1 MNCKGGES
9 LTNFPLTSDQMVSI
23 IRNGLRKTQF
33 SKKVVIV
40 GAGMAGLTAASLLK
54 DAGHHVTIIE
64 ANDRI
69 GGRAYTLRSPF
80 SDGLYLNAGPLR
92 IPNIHHL
99 TLEYIRK
106 FNLPVNEFINETPN
120 DIIYANGIITKQSIY
135 KNNPDILNYP
145 VSLNEKGKTSDELL
159 DQALQPFIDF
169 INQNPLTN
177 WEIVEKR
184 YGHISFGSFLNS
196 YFSTGAVDMI
206 GVLLDFEA
214 FMGMSF
220 LEVLREQ
227 VAFKSAT
234 KFYEITG
241 GMDLLPKSFL
251 PQLKDHILLNQ
262 KLTKIIQNGKFVT
275 IQSTDKKTS
284 NQFTHSADLA
294 IIAIP
299 FSLLRFVDIEPF
311 HSISY
316 YKRKAIR
323 EINYMSATK
332 IGIEFKSRFWE
343 RYGQFGGKSTT
354 DFPSRLTL
362 YPSIG
367 IGKTGR
373 AVVNASYTWADEAL
387 TLSSLTEE
395 ERIQYTLKDMSKIW
409 GNQVYSEFI
418 TGTSFNWS
426 QNSFS
431 VGAFTFFEPGQEE
444 ELNSYIASPE
454 GRLHFAGEHTSRSH
468 AWIQGAIES
477 GVRAASEVN
486 DSPV

>member
-1 MNCKGGES
+1 MIS
-9 LTNFPLTSDQMVSI
+9 SPLTTDQMVTI
-23 IRNGLRKTQF
+23 IHNGLRKTEF

-69 GGRAYTLRSPF
+69 GGRAYTLRAPF

-92 IPNIHHL
+92 IPNVHHL

-106 FNLPVNEFINETPN
+106 FNLPVNEFINETQN
-120 DIIYANGIITKQSIY
+120 DIIFANGIKTNQINY
-135 KNNPDILNYP
+135 KSNPDLLNYP
-145 VSLNEKGKTSDELL
+145 VAPNEKGKTSDVLL
-159 DQALQPFIDF
+159 DQTLRPFINF

-177 WEIVEKR
+177 WEIVEKN
-184 YGHISFGSFLNS
+184 YGNISFGSFLNS
-196 YFSTGAVDMI
+196 YFSVGAVDMI

-227 VAFKSAT
+227 IAFKSAT

-241 GMDLLPKSFL
+241 GMDLLPKAFL
-251 PQLKDHILLNQ
+251 PQLKDNLILNQ
-262 KLTKIIQNGKFVT
+262 KLTKIIQNGNTLT
-275 IQSTDKKTS
+275 IQTTDNKTS
-284 NQFTHSADLA
+284 DYYTMNAEIA

-299 FSLLRFVDIEPF
+299 FSLLRFVEIEPF

-316 YKRKAIR
+316 SKRKAIR
-323 EINYMSATK
+323 EINYLSATK

-343 RYGQFGGKSTT
+343 RYGQFGGMSTT
-354 DFPSRLTL
+354 DLPTRLSI
-362 YPSIG
+362 YPSVG
-367 IGKTGR
+367 IGKPGP

-395 ERIQYTLKDMSKIW
+395 ERIQYALRDLSKIW
-409 GNQVYSEFI
+409 GNQVYSEYV
-418 TGTSFNWS
+418 TGTSFSWS
-426 QNSFS
+426 QNPFS

-444 ELNSYIASPE
+444 ELNSSISSPE

-477 GVRAASEVN
+477 GIRAANEVN
-486 DSPV
+486 SIY

>member
-1 MNCKGGES
+1 M
-9 LTNFPLTSDQMVSI
+9 TNFPLTTDQMISI
-23 IRNGLRKTQF
+23 IRSGLRKTQF

-54 DAGHHVTIIE
+54 DAGHQVTIIE

-80 SDGLYLNAGPLR
+80 SNGLYLNAGPLR

-106 FNLPVNEFINETPN
+106 FKLPVNEFINETPN
-120 DIIYANGIITKQSIY
+120 DIIYANGIMTNEANY
-135 KNNPDILNYP
+135 KINPDILNYP
-145 VSLNEKGKTSDELL
+145 VAQNEKGKTSNALL
-159 DQALQPFIDF
+159 NQALQPYIDF
-169 INQNPLTN
+169 INVNPLTN
-177 WEIVEKR
+177 WEIVEKK
-184 YGHISFGSFLNS
+184 YGNISFGSFLNS
-196 YFSTGAVDMI
+196 YFSVGAVDMI

-227 VAFKSAT
+227 VAFNSAT

-241 GMDLLPKSFL
+241 GMDLLPKAFL
-251 PQLKDHILLNQ
+251 PQLKDNIHLNQ
-262 KLTKIIQNGKFVT
+262 KLMKIIQNDKFVT
-275 IQSTDKKTS
+275 IQTTDNKTS
-284 NQFTHSADLA
+284 KQFTLNADLA

-299 FSLLRFVDIEPF
+299 FSLLRFVEIEPF
-311 HSISY
+311 NSVSY

-343 RYGQFGGKSTT
+343 KHGQFGGKSTT
-354 DFPSRLTL
+354 DLPSRLAL
-362 YPSIG
+362 YPSID
-367 IGKTGR
+367 IGKPGH

-395 ERIQYTLKDMSKIW
+395 ERIFYTLRDLSKIW
-409 GNQVYSEFI
+409 GNQVYTEFVR
-418 TGTSFNWS
+418 GTSFNWS

-431 VGAFTFFEPGQEE
+431 VGAFSFFEPGQEE
-444 ELNSYIASPE
+444 ELNSYISSPE

-477 GVRAASEVN
+477 GIRAANEIN
-486 DSPV
+486 NLMA

>member
-1 MNCKGGES
+1 MTS
-9 LTNFPLTSDQMVSI
+9 SPLTTDQMVSI
-23 IRNGLRKTQF
+23 IQNGLRKTES
-33 SKKVVIV
+33 SKNVMIV

-69 GGRAYTLRSPF
+69 GGRAYTLRAPF
-80 SDGLYLNAGPLR
+80 SDELYLNAGPLR
-92 IPNIHHL
+92 IPNVHHL

-120 DIIYANGIITKQSIY
+120 DIIYANGIKTNQVNY
-135 KNNPDILNYP
+135 KSNPDILNYP
-145 VSLNEKGKTSDELL
+145 VAPNEKGKTSDVLL
-159 DQALQPFIDF
+159 DQALQPFINF

-184 YGHISFGSFLNS
+184 YGNISFGSFLNS
-196 YFSTGAVDMI
+196 YFSVGAVDMI

-241 GMDLLPKSFL
+241 GMDLLPKAFL
-251 PQLKDHILLNQ
+251 PQLKDNILLNQ
-262 KLTKIIQNGKFVT
+262 KLTKIIQNGNSLT
-275 IQSTDKKTS
+275 IQTTDNKTA
-284 NQFTHSADLA
+284 NQYTMNADLA

-299 FSLLRFVDIEPF
+299 FSLLRFVEIEPF

-343 RYGQFGGKSTT
+343 KYGQFGGMSTT
-354 DFPSRLTL
+354 DLPTRLSL
-362 YPSIG
+362 YPSTG
-367 IGKTGR
+367 IGTSGP

-387 TLSSLTEE
+387 TLSALTEE
-395 ERIQYTLKDMSKIW
+395 ERIHYALQDLSKIW
-409 GNQVYSEFI
+409 GNQVYSEFV
-418 TGTSFNWS
+418 TGTSFSWS
-426 QNSFS
+426 QNPFS

-444 ELNSYIASPE
+444 ELNSYISSPE

-477 GVRAASEVN
+477 GIRAASEVN
-486 DSPV
+486 RIY

>member
-1 MNCKGGES
+1 MTS
-9 LTNFPLTSDQMVSI
+9 SPLTTEQMVSI
-23 IRNGLRKTQF
+23 IRNGLRKTEF
-33 SKKVVIV
+33 SKKVVVV

-54 DAGHHVTIIE
+54 DVGHHVTMIE

-69 GGRAYTLRSPF
+69 GGRTYTLREPF

-92 IPNIHHL
+92 VPNVHHL

-120 DIIYANGIITKQSIY
+120 DVIYANGIKTNQANY
-135 KNNPDILNYP
+135 KSNPDILNYP
-145 VSLNEKGKTSDELL
+145 VAPNEKGKTSDVLL
-159 DQALQPFIDF
+159 DQALQPFINF

-184 YGHISFGSFLNS
+184 YGNISFGSFLNS
-196 YFSTGAVDMI
+196 YFSVGAVDMI

-227 VAFKSAT
+227 VAFKTAT

-241 GMDLLPKSFL
+241 GMDLLPQAFL
-251 PQLKDHILLNQ
+251 PQLKDNILLNQ
-262 KLTKIIQNGKFVT
+262 KLTKIIQNGHSLT
-275 IQSTDKKTS
+275 IQTTDNKTS
-284 NQFTHSADLA
+284 NQYTMNADLA

-299 FSLLRFVDIEPF
+299 FSLLRFVEIEPF

-343 RYGQFGGKSTT
+343 KYGQFGGMSTT
-354 DFPSRLTL
+354 DLPTRLSL
-362 YPSIG
+362 YPSTG
-367 IGKTGR
+367 IGTTGP
-373 AVVNASYTWADEAL
+373 AVVKASYTWADEAL
-387 TLSSLTEE
+387 TLSALTEE
-395 ERIQYTLKDMSKIW
+395 ERIHYALRDLAKIW
-409 GNQVYSEFI
+409 GNQVYSEYV

-426 QNSFS
+426 QNPFS
-431 VGAFTFFEPGQEE
+431 IGAFTFFEPGQEE
-444 ELNSYIASPE
+444 ELNSYISSPE

-477 GVRAASEVN
+477 GIRAANEVN
-486 DSPV
+486 NIY

>member
-1 MNCKGGES
+1 MTS
-9 LTNFPLTSDQMVSI
+9 SPLTTDQMISI
-23 IRNGLRKTQF
+23 IQNGLRKAVS

-54 DAGHHVTIIE
+54 NAGHQVTIIE
-64 ANDRI
+64 ANDRV
-69 GGRAYTLRSPF
+69 GGRAYTLRDPF
-80 SDGLYLNAGPLR
+80 SDRLYLNAGPLR
-92 IPNIHHL
+92 IPNVHHL

-120 DIIYANGIITKQSIY
+120 DIIYANGIKTNQVNY
-135 KNNPDILNYP
+135 KSNPDILNYP
-145 VSLNEKGKTSDELL
+145 VAPNEKGKTSDVLL
-159 DQALQPFIDF
+159 DQALQPFINF

-184 YGHISFGSFLNS
+184 YGNISFGSFLNS
-196 YFSTGAVDMI
+196 YFSIGAVDMI

-227 VAFKSAT
+227 VTFKSAT

-241 GMDLLPKSFL
+241 GMDLLPKAFL
-251 PQLKDHILLNQ
+251 PQLKENILFNQ
-262 KLTKIIQNGKFVT
+262 KLTRITQNGNSIT
-275 IQSTDKKTS
+275 IQTTDNKTA
-284 NQFTHSADLA
+284 NQYIMNADLA

-299 FSLLRFVDIEPF
+299 FSLLRFVEIEPF

-343 RYGQFGGKSTT
+343 KYGQFGGMSTT
-354 DFPSRLTL
+354 DLPTRLSL
-362 YPSIG
+362 YPSTG
-367 IGKTGR
+367 IGTIGP
-373 AVVNASYTWADEAL
+373 AVVKASYTWADEAL
-387 TLSSLTEE
+387 TLSALTEE
-395 ERIQYTLKDMSKIW
+395 ERIHYALRDLSKIW
-409 GNQVYSEFI
+409 GDQVYSEFV

-426 QNSFS
+426 QNPFS

-444 ELNSYIASPE
+444 ELNSYISSPE

-477 GVRAASEVN
+477 GIRAANEVN
-486 DSPV
+486 SIY